1 MKNSLLITLLGSL
14 AFSSL
19 AHGQIELK
27 DVTQDITFLASDDLK
42 GRQTFTAGIDNAG
55 QYIAT
60 SFKQAGLV
68 PLSGLDSF
76 HQSFSLYSIV
86 PRSNNI
92 ILNGT
97 KITSD
102 NVMTISSFESL
113 KWNNTDGVNVR
124 YIRAEDKFSKV
135 MAQANSV
142 NGDSLIIVAP
152 IHQESFTRYKKHFD
166 RGLNKLASN
175 AGASAVVVLSDIEQL
190 NQFDLSVTNDIKQ
203 QALANIVGVLPG
215 SSKADEI
222 ILYSAHY
229 DHLGQDSSL
238 KGDTIYNGAD
248 DDASG
253 TSAIMA
259 LAKHFSQQGNNART
273 LMFVAFTAEEIGG
286 FGSQY
291 FSNKLNPASI
301 TAMINIEMI
310 GKPSKFGA
318 GTFWMTGF
326 ERSDLGAIL
335 NRNLATISQQVYPD
349 PYPKQKLFYRSDNAT
364 LARLGVPAHSVSST
378 QLDQD
383 KHYHNVSDDINSL
396 DLVSMTK
403 VINAIAVAS
412 ESLVNGKDA
421 PSRLDASKV
430 KKAGTIF

>member
-175 AGASAVVVLSDIEQL
+175 AGASAGVVLSDI
-190 NQFDLSVTNDIKQ
+190 
-203 QALANIVGVLPG
+203 
-215 SSKADEI
+215 
-222 ILYSAHY
+222 
-229 DHLGQDSSL
+229 
-238 KGDTIYNGAD
+238 
-248 DDASG
+248 
-253 TSAIMA
+253 
-259 LAKHFSQQGNNART
+259 
-273 LMFVAFTAEEIGG
+273 
-286 FGSQY
+286 
-291 FSNKLNPASI
+291 
-301 TAMINIEMI
+301 
-310 GKPSKFGA
+310 
-318 GTFWMTGF
+318 
-326 ERSDLGAIL
+326 
-335 NRNLATISQQVYPD
+335 
-349 PYPKQKLFYRSDNAT
+349 
-364 LARLGVPAHSVSST
+364 
-378 QLDQD
+378 
-383 KHYHNVSDDINSL
+383 
-396 DLVSMTK
+396 
-403 VINAIAVAS
+403 
-412 ESLVNGKDA
+412 
-421 PSRLDASKV
+421 
-430 KKAGTIF
+430 